1 MLISAAN
8 LIGQGWNN
16 YRRYLRYFLPY
27 IFLLIITGAV
37 VFLAGYIGIET
48 ELHLK
53 ASRLINDVII
63 LLIYVVSMIFS
74 IWITIGLIQTA
85 AAAWKNQ
92 GLLHWKEALI
102 NNNHLII
109 PIIVNSILVTLLIT
123 LGSILFIIP
132 GIIFFVW
139 YNFTSYAIILDNKT
153 WKNAFAASKSLVI
166 GRWWNIAWR
175 ILAIIV
181 AYTII
186 STVIQFG
193 IAGIVGYIRGVSA
206 TTIEVINNSLAS
218 LINIILTP
226 PLIISLV
233 GLYQSAKENQT
244 PTTDTAPTTL

>member
-1 MLISAAN
+1 
-8 LIGQGWNN
+8 
-16 YRRYLRYFLPY
+16 
-27 IFLLIITGAV
+27 
-37 VFLAGYIGIET
+37 
-48 ELHLK
+48 
-53 ASRLINDVII
+53 
-63 LLIYVVSMIFS
+63 MIFS